1 MRHEDSSHQSLGE
14 YLREAREQA
23 GLSIRELARLAEV
36 NHAFLARV
44 ESGERGASAELLQ
57 RLADV
62 LDVDAAELLAYVGI
76 RPALPEPRMYFRS
89 KLGVDAD
96 EAEILARLIEDHQAK
111 KRKEESTDENTN

>member
-14 YLREAREQA
+14 YVRDARERA

-44 ESGERGASAELLQ
+44 ENGERGASAELLQ

-111 KRKEESTDENTN
+111 KRREERTNEDTN